1 MATEKMP
8 IPDAP
13 EVTEHQKEKEEIHLG
28 DSGTYNHEWE
38 TMGGNTA
45 WAVTPLNILGSV
57 IQHQE
62 RDDYKSI
69 PGKRSRYI

>member
-28 DSGTYNHEWE
+28 DSGTYNHE
-38 TMGGNTA
+38 
-45 WAVTPLNILGSV
+45 
-57 IQHQE
+57 
-62 RDDYKSI
+62 
-69 PGKRSRYI
+69 